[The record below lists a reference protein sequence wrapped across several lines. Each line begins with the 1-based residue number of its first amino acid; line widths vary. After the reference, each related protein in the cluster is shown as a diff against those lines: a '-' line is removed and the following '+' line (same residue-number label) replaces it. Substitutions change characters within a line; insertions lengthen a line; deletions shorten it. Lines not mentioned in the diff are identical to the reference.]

1 MCSVFSIKMFDRRF
15 PIKLYLSLLKLRGMC
30 LCVWEE
36 SDSSSHL
43 SFRPLLLFHL
53 VTDAPGEWLRFW
65 YLLVCMCVWC
75 ALPPRHKLTTF
86 YRCVRIRRPVPLYI
100 IGMVGRRRTIWAK
113 ISTPFTANSHT
124 LILLAVWGNTS
135 FSRPFHIDYRQGI
148 VRPINRVQPE
158 SLSREDERSRLF

>member
-1 MCSVFSIKMFDRRF
+1 MCSAFSIKMFDRRF
-15 PIKLYLSLLKLRGMC
+15 PIKLYLSVLKLWGMCFC

-65 YLLVCMCVWC
+65 YLFMCVCVWC

-86 YRCVRIRRPVPLYI
+86 YHCVRIRRPVPLYI
-100 IGMVGRRRTIWAK
+100 IGMVGRRRTISAK
-113 ISTPFTANSHT
+113 ITANRHT

-148 VRPINRVQPE
+148 VRPINRVKPE
-158 SLSREDERSRLF
+158 SLSREDELFRLF